1 MDYIITNRKEAIR
14 LDSAGRPCT
23 CNHKAAQRFP
33 EEKARHIKAHL
44 PKTLQRFHFQ
54 VERVG
59 EEYTDVPDVD
69 SQMVNVPGESKVI
82 MNTYRA
88 GIPSCVQT
96 WVNKVKSFNGLAKE
110 AEQRKE
116 FLNVKLSDTDKKIEN
131 VKHEIEFSQ
140 NLNVCDGYSE
150 YKKIREL
157 LRRRREIKDE
167 LFIVTLI
174 LSSNLSAVSQ
184 NQIEKSADRLANR
197 KYTYR

>member
-14 LDSAGRPCT
+14 LDSDGRPCT
-23 CNHKAAQRFP
+23 CNHREAQRFT

-54 VERVG
+54 VERTG
-59 EEYTDVPDVD
+59 EESVDVPDVN
-69 SQMVNVPGESKVI
+69 QQVVNIPGESKVI
-82 MNTYRA
+82 MNTYRS
-88 GIPSCVQT
+88 GVPSCVQT

-116 FLNVKLSDTDKKIEN
+116 FLNGKLSDTDKEIEN

-140 NLNVCDGYSE
+140 NMNACDGYRE
-150 YKKIREL
+150 YKKMREL
-157 LRRRREIKDE
+157 LRKRREIKDE
-167 LFIVTLI
+167 LFIVNLI

-184 NQIEKSADRLANR
+184 NQIERSAEGLANR

>member
-14 LDSAGRPCT
+14 LDPAGRPCT
-23 CNHKAAQRFP
+23 CNHKVAQRFP

-54 VERVG
+54 VERAG
-59 EEYTDVPDVD
+59 EETVDVPDVD
-69 SQMVNVPGESKVI
+69 PQTVNIPGESKVI

-88 GIPSCVQT
+88 GVPSCVQA
-96 WVNKVKSFNGLAKE
+96 WVSKVKSFNGLAKE

-116 FLNVKLSDTDKKIEN
+116 FLNGKLSDTDKEIEN

-140 NLNVCDGYSE
+140 NMNVCDGYSE
-150 YKKIREL
+150 YKKMREL
-157 LRRRREIKDE
+157 LRKRREIKDE

-184 NQIEKSADRLANR
+184 NQIERSAEGLANR
-197 KYTYR
+197 KYKYR

>member
-110 AEQRKE
+110 A
-116 FLNVKLSDTDKKIEN
+116 DTDKKIEN

-150 YKKIREL
+150 YKKMREL
-157 LRRRREIKDE
+157 LRKRREIKDE

>member
-88 GIPSCVQT
+88 GIPSCVC
-96 WVNKVKSFNGLAKE
+96 
-110 AEQRKE
+110 
-116 FLNVKLSDTDKKIEN
+116 
-131 VKHEIEFSQ
+131 KH
-140 NLNVCDGYSE
+140 G
-150 YKKIREL
+150 
-157 LRRRREIKDE
+157 
-167 LFIVTLI
+167 
-174 LSSNLSAVSQ
+174 
-184 NQIEKSADRLANR
+184 
-197 KYTYR
+197 

>member
-23 CNHKAAQRFP
+23 CNHKVAQRFP

-54 VERVG
+54 VERAG
-59 EEYTDVPDVD
+59 EESVDVPVVD
-69 SQMVNVPGESKVI
+69 MQTVNIPGESKAI
-82 MNTYRA
+82 MNTYRP
-88 GIPSCVQT
+88 GVPSCVQA

-116 FLNVKLSDTDKKIEN
+116 FLNGKLSDTDKEIEN

-140 NLNVCDGYSE
+140 NMNVCDGYSE
-150 YKKIREL
+150 YKKMREL
-157 LRRRREIKDE
+157 LRKRREIKDE

-184 NQIEKSADRLANR
+184 NQIERSAEGLANR

>member
-23 CNHKAAQRFP
+23 CNHKVAQRFP

-54 VERVG
+54 VERAG
-59 EEYTDVPDVD
+59 EESVDVPGVD
-69 SQMVNVPGESKVI
+69 PQTVNILGESKAI
-82 MNTYRA
+82 MNTYRP
-88 GIPSCVQT
+88 GVPSCVQA

-116 FLNVKLSDTDKKIEN
+116 FLNGKLSDTDKEIEN

-140 NLNVCDGYSE
+140 NMNVCDGYSE
-150 YKKIREL
+150 YKKMREL
-157 LRRRREIKDE
+157 LRKRREIKDE
-167 LFIVTLI
+167 LFIVNLI

-184 NQIEKSADRLANR
+184 NQIERSAEGLANR

>member
-14 LDSAGRPCT
+14 LDPAGRPCT

-54 VERVG
+54 VERAG
-59 EEYTDVPDVD
+59 EETVNVPDVD
-69 SQMVNVPGESKVI
+69 PQTVNIPGESKVI

-88 GIPSCVQT
+88 GVPSCVQA

-116 FLNVKLSDTDKKIEN
+116 FLNGKLSDTDKEIEN

-140 NLNVCDGYSE
+140 NMNVCDGYSE
-150 YKKIREL
+150 YKKMREL
-157 LRRRREIKDE
+157 LRKRREIKDE
-167 LFIVTLI
+167 LFIVNLI

-184 NQIEKSADRLANR
+184 NQIERSAEGLANR
-197 KYTYR
+197 KYKYR

>member
-14 LDSAGRPCT
+14 LDPAGRPCT

-54 VERVG
+54 VERAG
-59 EEYTDVPDVD
+59 EETVDVPDVD
-69 SQMVNVPGESKVI
+69 PQTVNIPGESKVI

-88 GIPSCVQT
+88 GVPSCVQA
-96 WVNKVKSFNGLAKE
+96 WVSKVKSFNGLAKE

-116 FLNVKLSDTDKKIEN
+116 FLNGKLSDTDKEIEN

-140 NLNVCDGYSE
+140 NMNVCDGYSE
-150 YKKIREL
+150 YKKMREL
-157 LRRRREIKDE
+157 LRKRREIKDE

-184 NQIEKSADRLANR
+184 NQIERSAEGLANR
-197 KYTYR
+197 KYKYR

>member
-23 CNHKAAQRFP
+23 CNHKVAQRFP

-54 VERVG
+54 VERAG
-59 EEYTDVPDVD
+59 EKSVDVPGVD
-69 SQMVNVPGESKVI
+69 PQTVNILGESKAI
-82 MNTYRA
+82 MNTYRP
-88 GIPSCVQT
+88 GVPSCVQA

-116 FLNVKLSDTDKKIEN
+116 FLNGKLSDTDKEIEN

-140 NLNVCDGYSE
+140 NMNVCDGYSE
-150 YKKIREL
+150 YKKMREL
-157 LRRRREIKDE
+157 LRKRREIKDE

-184 NQIEKSADRLANR
+184 NQIERSAEGLANR
-197 KYTYR
+197 KYKYR

>member
-14 LDSAGRPCT
+14 LDSAGRPCA

-54 VERVG
+54 VERAG
-59 EEYTDVPDVD
+59 EETVDVPDVD
-69 SQMVNVPGESKVI
+69 PQTVNIPGESKVI

-88 GIPSCVQT
+88 GVPSCVQA

-116 FLNVKLSDTDKKIEN
+116 FLNGKLSDTDKEIEN

-140 NLNVCDGYSE
+140 NMNVCDGYSE
-150 YKKIREL
+150 YKKMRDL
-157 LRRRREIKDE
+157 LRKRREIKDE

-184 NQIEKSADRLANR
+184 NQIERSAEGLANR
-197 KYTYR
+197 KYKYR

>member
-23 CNHKAAQRFP
+23 CNHKVAQRFP

-54 VERVG
+54 VERAG
-59 EEYTDVPDVD
+59 EEFVDVPDVD
-69 SQMVNVPGESKVI
+69 PQTVNILGESKAI
-82 MNTYRA
+82 MNTYRP
-88 GIPSCVQT
+88 GVPSCVQA

-116 FLNVKLSDTDKKIEN
+116 FLNGKLSDTDKEIEN

-140 NLNVCDGYSE
+140 NMNVCDGYSE
-150 YKKIREL
+150 YKKMRDL
-157 LRRRREIKDE
+157 LRKRREIKDE

-184 NQIEKSADRLANR
+184 NQIERSAEGLANR
-197 KYTYR
+197 KYKYR

>member
-14 LDSAGRPCT
+14 LDPAGRPCT

-33 EEKARHIKAHL
+33 EEKAQHIKAHL

-54 VERVG
+54 VERAG
-59 EEYTDVPDVD
+59 EETVDVPDVD
-69 SQMVNVPGESKVI
+69 PQTVNIPGESKVI

-88 GIPSCVQT
+88 GVPSCVQA

-116 FLNVKLSDTDKKIEN
+116 FLNGKLSDTDKEIEN

-140 NLNVCDGYSE
+140 NMNVCDGYSE
-150 YKKIREL
+150 YKKMREL
-157 LRRRREIKDE
+157 LRKRREIKDE
-167 LFIVTLI
+167 LFIVNLI

-184 NQIEKSADRLANR
+184 NQIERSAEGLANR
-197 KYTYR
+197 KYKYR

>member
-23 CNHKAAQRFP
+23 CNHKVAQRFS
-33 EEKARHIKAHL
+33 EEKARHIKEYL

-54 VERVG
+54 VERAG
-59 EEYTDVPDVD
+59 EESVDVPNVD
-69 SQMVNVPGESKVI
+69 PQMASIPSESKVI
-82 MNTYRA
+82 TDSYRT
-88 GIPSCVQT
+88 GVPVCVQT

-110 AEQRKE
+110 AEQRRE
-116 FLNVKLSDTDKKIEN
+116 FLNRKLSDADKEIEN

-140 NLNVCDGYSE
+140 NMNICDGYSE
-150 YKKIREL
+150 YKKMREL
-157 LRRRREIKDE
+157 LRKRREIKDE

-184 NQIEKSADRLANR
+184 NQIERSAEGLANR
-197 KYTYR
+197 KYKYR

>member
-14 LDSAGRPCT
+14 LDPAGRPCT

-54 VERVG
+54 VERAG
-59 EEYTDVPDVD
+59 EETVDVPDVD
-69 SQMVNVPGESKVI
+69 PQTVNIPGESKVI

-88 GIPSCVQT
+88 GVPSCVQA

-116 FLNVKLSDTDKKIEN
+116 FLNGKLSDTDKEIEN

-140 NLNVCDGYSE
+140 NMNVCDGYSE
-150 YKKIREL
+150 YKKMREL
-157 LRRRREIKDE
+157 LRKRREIKDE
-167 LFIVTLI
+167 LFIVNLI

-184 NQIEKSADRLANR
+184 NQIERSAEGLANR

>member
-14 LDSAGRPCT
+14 LDPAGRPCT

-54 VERVG
+54 VERAG
-59 EEYTDVPDVD
+59 EETVNVPDVD
-69 SQMVNVPGESKVI
+69 PQTVNILGESKAI
-82 MNTYRA
+82 MNTYRP
-88 GIPSCVQT
+88 GVPSYVQA

-116 FLNVKLSDTDKKIEN
+116 FLNGKLSDTDKEIEN

-140 NLNVCDGYSE
+140 NMNVCDGYSE
-150 YKKIREL
+150 YKKMREL
-157 LRRRREIKDE
+157 LRKRREIKDE

-184 NQIEKSADRLANR
+184 NQIERSAEGLANR

>member
-14 LDSAGRPCT
+14 LDPAGRPCT

-33 EEKARHIKAHL
+33 KEKARHIKAHL

-54 VERVG
+54 VERAG
-59 EEYTDVPDVD
+59 EETVNVPDVD
-69 SQMVNVPGESKVI
+69 PQTVNIPGESKVI

-88 GIPSCVQT
+88 GVPSCVQA

-116 FLNVKLSDTDKKIEN
+116 FLNGKLSDTDKEIEN

-140 NLNVCDGYSE
+140 NMNVCDGYSE
-150 YKKIREL
+150 YKKMREL
-157 LRRRREIKDE
+157 LRKRREIKDE
-167 LFIVTLI
+167 LFIVNLI

-184 NQIEKSADRLANR
+184 NQIERSAEGLANR
-197 KYTYR
+197 KYKYR

>member
-23 CNHKAAQRFP
+23 CNHKVAQRFP

-54 VERVG
+54 VERAG
-59 EEYTDVPDVD
+59 EESVDVPGVD
-69 SQMVNVPGESKVI
+69 PQTVNILGESKAI
-82 MNTYRA
+82 MNTYRP
-88 GIPSCVQT
+88 GVPSCVQA

-116 FLNVKLSDTDKKIEN
+116 FLNGKLSDTDKEIEN

-140 NLNVCDGYSE
+140 NMNVCDGYSE
-150 YKKIREL
+150 YKKMREL
-157 LRRRREIKDE
+157 LRKRREIKDE

-184 NQIEKSADRLANR
+184 NQIERSAEGLANR
-197 KYTYR
+197 KYKYR

>member
-33 EEKARHIKAHL
+33 EEKAQHIKAHL

-54 VERVG
+54 VERAG
-59 EEYTDVPDVD
+59 EETVDVPDVD
-69 SQMVNVPGESKVI
+69 PQTVNIPGESKVI

-88 GIPSCVQT
+88 GVPSCVQA

-116 FLNVKLSDTDKKIEN
+116 FLNGKLSDTDKEIEN

-140 NLNVCDGYSE
+140 NMNVCDGYSE
-150 YKKIREL
+150 YKKMREL
-157 LRRRREIKDE
+157 LRKRREIKDE

-184 NQIEKSADRLANR
+184 NQIERSAEGLANR
-197 KYTYR
+197 KYKYR

>member
-14 LDSAGRPCT
+14 LDPAGRPCT

-54 VERVG
+54 VERAG
-59 EEYTDVPDVD
+59 EETVDVPDVD
-69 SQMVNVPGESKVI
+69 PQTVNILGESKAI
-82 MNTYRA
+82 MNTYRPVV
-88 GIPSCVQT
+88 PSCVQA

-116 FLNVKLSDTDKKIEN
+116 FLNGKLSDTDKEIEN

-140 NLNVCDGYSE
+140 NMNVCDGYSE
-150 YKKIREL
+150 YKKMREL
-157 LRRRREIKDE
+157 LRKRREIKDE

-184 NQIEKSADRLANR
+184 NQIERSAEGLANR
-197 KYTYR
+197 KYKYR

>member
-14 LDSAGRPCT
+14 LDPAGRPCT

-54 VERVG
+54 VERAG
-59 EEYTDVPDVD
+59 EETVDVPDVD
-69 SQMVNVPGESKVI
+69 PQTVNIPGESKVI

-88 GIPSCVQT
+88 GVPSCVQA

-116 FLNVKLSDTDKKIEN
+116 FLNGKLSDTDKEIEN

-140 NLNVCDGYSE
+140 NMNVCDGYSE
-150 YKKIREL
+150 YKKMREL
-157 LRRRREIKDE
+157 LRKRREIKDE
-167 LFIVTLI
+167 LFIVNLI

-184 NQIEKSADRLANR
+184 NQIERSAKGLANR
-197 KYTYR
+197 KYKYR

>member
-14 LDSAGRPCT
+14 LDPAGRPCT

-54 VERVG
+54 VERAG
-59 EEYTDVPDVD
+59 EETVDVPDVD
-69 SQMVNVPGESKVI
+69 PQTVNILGESKAI
-82 MNTYRA
+82 MNTYRP
-88 GIPSCVQT
+88 GVPSCVQA

-116 FLNVKLSDTDKKIEN
+116 FLNGKLSDTDKEIEN

-140 NLNVCDGYSE
+140 NMNVCDGYSE
-150 YKKIREL
+150 YKKMREL
-157 LRRRREIKDE
+157 LRKRREIKDE

-184 NQIEKSADRLANR
+184 NQIERSAEGLANR
-197 KYTYR
+197 KYKYR